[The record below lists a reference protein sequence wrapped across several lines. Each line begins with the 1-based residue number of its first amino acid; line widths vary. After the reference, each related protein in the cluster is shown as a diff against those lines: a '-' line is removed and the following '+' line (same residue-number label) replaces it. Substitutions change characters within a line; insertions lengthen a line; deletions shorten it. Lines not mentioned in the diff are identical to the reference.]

1 MLLKMI
7 KPLRMKNILAQNICK
22 KKKMIKYVILNTL
35 KKPNKFLN

>member
-22 KKKMIKYVILNTL
+22 KKKKKIKYVIYTQYP
-35 KKPNKFLN
+35 KETK